1 MPATATESR
10 ENLPVLIV
18 GGGPAGLATAA
29 SLARRGIACRVLER
43 GNRLGYSWSN
53 AYDSL
58 TLHTGKHLSVLP
70 GMRFPSGTPLFPS
83 KDDFLRYLDEYARRH
98 RVKVET
104 DREVQR
110 ATREAGSWVVDCNGE
125 RIHAASLVMATGIMA
140 NPRAPDIPGR
150 SRFAGRVLHS
160 VEYRRP
166 AEFVGRRVL
175 MVGVGNSGGEIA
187 SELAHAGAT
196 VTVAVRSGAN
206 VVPRQI
212 AGIPTQYLAFALR
225 RLPRRGRL
233 WIAERVQKV
242 SEKKRGKPVLPR
254 LPYSPLDAVPLIG
267 FHLVDAIH
275 EGLISVKLAGI
286 QELTPNGVR
295 FADGSEAPFDVVI
308 LATGFAAA
316 LDPLGDQVRRDAKGF
331 ALRSDRVASADQPG
345 LYFVG
350 HNYDATGGLANI
362 RTDALDV
369 AARIARS
376 R

>member
-1 MPATATESR
+1 MPAAALESKGV
-10 ENLPVLIV
+10 LPVLIA

-29 SLARRGIACRVLER
+29 SLARRGIAYRLLER
-43 GNRLGYSWSN
+43 GDRLGYTWSN

-70 GMRFPSGTPLFPS
+70 GLRFRSRTPLFPT
-83 KDDFLRYLDEYARRH
+83 KDDFLRYLDEYARLH

-104 DREVQR
+104 GREVQR
-110 ATREAGSWVVDCNGE
+110 VTRDADSWVADCNGE
-125 RIHAASLVMATGIMA
+125 RIRATNLVMATGIMA
-140 NPRAPDIPGR
+140 NPRVPEIPAR
-150 SRFAGRVLHS
+150 DRFGGRVLHS

-166 AEFVGRRVL
+166 AEFVGHRVL
-175 MVGVGNSGGEIA
+175 MIGVGNSGGEIA
-187 SELAHAGAT
+187 SELAHAGAQ
-196 VTVAVRSGAN
+196 VTVAVRTGAN

-212 AGIPTQYLAFALR
+212 AGIPTQYLVFALR
-225 RLPRRGRL
+225 RLPRRARL
-233 WIAERVQKV
+233 FIAARVQEM

-267 FHLVDAIH
+267 FHLVDAIR

-286 QELTPNGVR
+286 REFTPSGVR
-295 FADGSEAPFDVVI
+295 FADGSEQPFDAVI
-308 LATGFAAA
+308 FATGFAPA
-316 LDPLGDQVRRDAKGF
+316 LDPLGDLVRRDAKGF

-350 HNYDATGGLANI
+350 HNYDSTGGLANI

-369 AARIARS
+369 AARIARA